1 MNIAIQG
8 DAGSFHDEAARK
20 LYGNDISLVACESFR
35 DVFAAVADGAAETGV
50 VAVENSLYGSLHE
63 TYDMIL
69 KHKFP
74 IIGEITLAIH
84 QQLIGFPGATK
95 AEITEVYSHPA
106 ALDQCRNYL
115 EDHFPNAD
123 IVEYYDTAAA
133 VEHIKQSGL
142 LGAAAIASKRA
153 AETLCASYV
162 AEYGADVVIARPSH
176 TYGPHFTET
185 DNRVY
190 AQFIRNVLRDED
202 IVMKSEGRQ
211 FRSWCYVVDCATALL
226 YILLKGT
233 SGEAYNIADNTS
245 NVSIRELA
253 ELVADIG
260 GRKVVV
266 QLDDPEAE
274 AQRSSV
280 SRAVFDTSK
289 LQALGWSIGGTL
301 REKMAATIAMQKGK

>member
-95 AEITEVYSHPA
+95 SEITEVYSHPA

-153 AETLCASYV
+153 AEIHNMQIIQSNIEDETANITRFVAITPLSKAIQGADKATLVLTTSHTPGALYEALGVFQRHSANLTKLESRPIRGEVFKYQFIIDVLASSSQLDQIQNELAAQNCAAQLLGHYV
-162 AEYGADVVIARPSH
+162 A
-176 TYGPHFTET
+176 
-185 DNRVY
+185 
-190 AQFIRNVLRDED
+190 
-202 IVMKSEGRQ
+202 
-211 FRSWCYVVDCATALL
+211 
-226 YILLKGT
+226 
-233 SGEAYNIADNTS
+233 
-245 NVSIRELA
+245 
-253 ELVADIG
+253 
-260 GRKVVV
+260 
-266 QLDDPEAE
+266 
-274 AQRSSV
+274 SV
-280 SRAVFDTSK
+280 
-289 LQALGWSIGGTL
+289 
-301 REKMAATIAMQKGK
+301 